1 MRKKTMRRL
10 VRFHPLAKKYRGLF
24 QPLAL
29 LPVLLR
35 IFLAMVNANRSGP
48 AYTASGLVF
57 VK

>member
-1 MRKKTMRRL
+1 MQKKTALRL
-10 VRFHPLAKKYRGLF
+10 VRFYPLAKKYRVLF

-29 LPVLLR
+29 LPGLLR